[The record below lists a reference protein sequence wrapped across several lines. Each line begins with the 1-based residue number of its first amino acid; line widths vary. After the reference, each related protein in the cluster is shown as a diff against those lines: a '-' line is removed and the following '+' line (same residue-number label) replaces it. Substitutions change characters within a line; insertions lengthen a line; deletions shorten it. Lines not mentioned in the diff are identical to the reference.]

1 VPAPAPPVPQSR
13 ASLQAAE
20 PAVKP
25 RVSVL
30 EKKSLDKF
38 LRMASCNSA
47 SLLDLNQRQE
57 ATKPVEMAGIPLSKS
72 TLLMHKEE
80 INNNNSNINS
90 DSNQKSN
97 QKNNNNSQ
105 LRSGTLSYLFR
116 LVARHLHSKI
126 LKGLRLGLSRD
137 VLEKKSLGGRDFFQ
151 CRRAPTHEIFFWVG
165 A

>member
-1 VPAPAPPVPQSR
+1 MLELPSMNHSQNISNLVKSCLARPSVPAPAPPVPQSR
-13 ASLQAAE
+13 AGLQPAE

-57 ATKPVEMAGIPLSKS
+57 ATKPVEVAGIPLSKS

-80 INNNNSNINS
+80 FNNTNNNNINS

-105 LRSGTLSYLFR
+105 LRSGTLSGCTPCS
-116 LVARHLHSKI
+116 VAN
-126 LKGLRLGLSRD
+126 
-137 VLEKKSLGGRDFFQ
+137 
-151 CRRAPTHEIFFWVG
+151 
-165 A
+165 